1 MRLIVG
7 LGNPGTRYR
16 DTRHNVGFRCVDRM
30 AKGWDIGPW
39 DRRAKAVLGVGTRAG
54 EEIVLAKPRTFM
66 NNSGEGVLYLLTRFK
81 AQPEDLL
88 IVYDEMELPLG
99 RPRIRASGSGGGH
112 NGIKSIIAALNPQAF
127 PRLRVGIGH
136 PPPGAD
142 PIAHVI
148 GPFSAEESPVMI
160 EAEKRTVEAVDCIL
174 ETSLDIAMNRFNT
187 AVEPESEQ
195 S

>member
-30 AKGWDIGPW
+30 AREWEIGPW
-39 DRRAKAVLGVGTRAG
+39 DRRAKAVLGTGTHSG

-66 NNSGEGVLYLLTRFK
+66 NNSGEGVLYLLARFK

-88 IVYDEMELPLG
+88 IVYDEMEIPLG
-99 RPRIRASGSGGGH
+99 RLRIRASGSDGGH
-112 NGIKSIIAALNPQAF
+112 NGIKSIISALQSQAF
-127 PRLRVGIGH
+127 PRLRIGIGH
-136 PPPGAD
+136 APPGAD

-148 GPFSAEESPVMI
+148 GPFTEEESKVMT
-160 EAEKRTVEAVDCIL
+160 EAEKRSVQAVDCIL
-174 ETSLDIAMNRFNT
+174 ESNIDIAMNRFNT
-187 AVEPESEQ
+187 AVDPDAEQ

>member
-39 DRRAKAVLGVGTRAG
+39 DRRVKAVLGLGTRAG

-66 NNSGEGVLYLLTRFK
+66 NNSGEGVLYLLARFK

-99 RPRIRASGSGGGH
+99 RLRIRASGSGGGH
-112 NGIKSIIAALNPQAF
+112 NGIKSIIAALNTQDF
-127 PRLRVGIGH
+127 PRMRIGIGQPAQVGGNVTH
-136 PPPGAD
+136 VLDRFTPEEEPV
-142 PIAHVI
+142 IAQAVEQVLLA
-148 GPFSAEESPVMI
+148 GGCLLEENIDRV
-160 EAEKRTVEAVDCIL
+160 
-174 ETSLDIAMNRFNT
+174 MNRFN
-187 AVEPESEQ
+187 
-195 S
+195 

>member
-66 NNSGEGVLYLLTRFK
+66 NNSGEGVLYLLARFK

-99 RPRIRASGSGGGH
+99 RLRIRASGSGGGH
-112 NGIKSIIAALNPQAF
+112 NGIKSIIAALNSQAF

-174 ETSLDIAMNRFNT
+174 ETNLEIAMNRFNT